1 MSVHTKNNTDMT
13 EYDKYLERQVDEY
26 YGSDDDYT
34 DEELQ
39 EMEDEADYDEYLWTE
54 KFEAERE
61 EMLLR
66 RGHGDE

>member
-1 MSVHTKNNTDMT
+1 MT
-13 EYDKYLERQVDEY
+13 EWDRHLERQIDEY
-26 YGSDDDYT
+26 CSGSDDDYT

-39 EMEDEADYDEYLWTE
+39 EMEDEADYEEYLWTE

-66 RGHGDE
+66 RGHGE